1 MTAPFNH
8 RQSNTCAVS
17 RSGCTHK
24 VSAFARRVPPLPRA
38 AYTAM
43 LSNEVIMRSQNTHVA
58 AKDVNWSIL
67 RQLLPYLF
75 EFRSRIVLALLCLIG
90 AKLASVGLPFILK
103 YLVDDLDTGSDSGK
117 LMLLP
122 LGLLLA
128 YGVVRFSNVLLG
140 ELRDTLFGR
149 VTERAMRRVGLRVF
163 EHLHA
168 LDLEFHLNRRT
179 GGLSRDIERGTNG
192 ISFLLRFMVFNIVPT
207 FLEIGLVIVLLGI
220 NYTAWFALI
229 VLVAV
234 ASYVAFSVMATEWR
248 TRFVREANEA
258 ESRTSTRAVDSLL
271 NFETVKYF
279 GNEGFEANHY
289 DGELASWEGAR
300 RRNRLSLFVL
310 NGGQAFIIAAAMT
323 SAMVLAAQQVVVG
336 AMTIGDFVLI
346 NAFMMQIFMPLNF
359 LGFVYREMKG
369 SMANIEAMFSLLDQV
384 PAVQDKPDAKV
395 LTVPR
400 GAIRFEQVQ
409 FAYDPQRPIL
419 QGLSFAVQP
428 RQKVAIVGSSGA
440 GKSTIFKLLFRFYDV
455 NGGRI
460 LIDDQDIRDV
470 TQASLREVIGVVPQD
485 AVLFNMSI
493 GDNIRYGRVDATDED
508 VAQAVQMAHLS
519 AFIDSLPKGLDTLV
533 GERGLKLSGG
543 EKQRVA
549 IARTILKRPPILVF
563 DEATSSLDSKSERS
577 ILQAIREIASD
588 HTSLV
593 IAHRLSTIVDADE
606 IIVLDNGR
614 LVEQG
619 THTALLMQGGKYA
632 ALWALQQAEAR
643 EKR

>member
-1 MTAPFNH
+1 
-8 RQSNTCAVS
+8 
-17 RSGCTHK
+17 
-24 VSAFARRVPPLPRA
+24 
-38 AYTAM
+38 
-43 LSNEVIMRSQNTHVA
+43 MRSQKTDVA
-58 AKDVNWSIL
+58 AKEINWSIL

-75 EFRSRIVLALLCLIG
+75 EFRSRILLALLCLIG

-103 YLVDDLDTGSDSGK
+103 HLVDDLESGTDAGQ
-117 LMLLP
+117 LMILP

-128 YGVVRFSNVLLG
+128 YGVVRFSNVLFG

-220 NYTAWFALI
+220 NYTPWFAVI
-229 VLVAV
+229 VFVAV
-234 ASYVAFSVMATEWR
+234 ASYVGFSVMATEWR

-279 GNEGFEANHY
+279 GNEGFEASHY

-310 NGGQAFIIAAAMT
+310 NGGQAFIIAGAMT
-323 SAMVLAAQQVVVG
+323 AAMVLAAQQVVVG
-336 AMTIGDFVLI
+336 VMTIGDFVLI

-369 SMANIEAMFSLLDQV
+369 SMANIEAMFALLDQV
-384 PAVQDKPDAKV
+384 PTIQDKTDAKTLAV
-395 LTVPR
+395 R
-400 GAIRFEQVQ
+400 AGEIRFEQVQ
-409 FAYDPQRPIL
+409 FAYDSLRPIL
-419 QGLSFAVQP
+419 QGLSFTVKP
-428 RQKVAIVGSSGA
+428 RKKLAIVGSSGA

-455 NGGRI
+455 TGGRI

-470 TQASLREVIGVVPQD
+470 SQASLRDVIGVVPQD
-485 AVLFNMSI
+485 TVLFNMSI
-493 GDNIRYGRVDATDED
+493 GDNILYGRVDASDED
-508 VAQAVQMAHLS
+508 VAQAVRMAHLNT
-519 AFIDSLPKGLDTLV
+519 FIDSLPKGLDTMV

-593 IAHRLSTIVDADE
+593 IAHRLSTIVDADD

-619 THTALLMQGGKYA
+619 THAQLLMLGGKYA
-632 ALWALQQAEAR
+632 SLWAMQQAEAK
-643 EKR
+643 EKG

>member
-1 MTAPFNH
+1 
-8 RQSNTCAVS
+8 
-17 RSGCTHK
+17 
-24 VSAFARRVPPLPRA
+24 
-38 AYTAM
+38 
-43 LSNEVIMRSQNTHVA
+43 MRSQKTDVA

-67 RQLLPYLF
+67 RQLVPYLF
-75 EFRSRIVLALLCLIG
+75 EFRSRIVLAVLCLVG

-103 YLVDDLDTGSDSGK
+103 HLVDDLDSGSDTSK
-117 LMLLP
+117 LMILP

-128 YGVVRFSNVLLG
+128 YGVVRFSNVLFG

-168 LDLEFHLNRRT
+168 LDMEFHLNRRT

-207 FLEIGLVIVLLGI
+207 FLEIGLVIVLLAI
-220 NYTAWFALI
+220 NYTPWFAVI
-229 VLVAV
+229 VFVAV
-234 ASYVAFSVMATEWR
+234 ASYVGFSVMATEWR

-279 GNEGFEANHY
+279 GNEAFEANHY
-289 DGELASWEGAR
+289 DGELASWESAR

-323 SAMVLAAQQVVVG
+323 SAMVLAAQQVV
-336 AMTIGDFVLI
+336 AKEMTLGDFVLI

-384 PAVQDKPDAKV
+384 PAIRDQPDAKTLQV
-395 LTVPR
+395 R
-400 GAIRFEQVQ
+400 EGSIRFEQVQ
-409 FAYDPQRPIL
+409 FAYDPARPIL
-419 QGLSFAVQP
+419 QGLSFTVRP
-428 RQKVAIVGSSGA
+428 RQKLAIVGSSGA
-440 GKSTIFKLLFRFYDV
+440 GKSTIFKLLFRFYEAG
-455 NGGRI
+455 GGRI
-460 LIDDQDIRDV
+460 LIDGQDIREV
-470 TQASLREVIGVVPQD
+470 TQASLRKAIGVVPQD
-485 AVLFNMSI
+485 TVLFNMSI
-493 GDNIRYGRVDATDED
+493 GDNIRYGRVDASDED
-508 VAQAVQMAHLS
+508 VAQAVRMAHLND
-519 AFIDSLPKGLDTLV
+519 FIDSLPKGLDTLV

-577 ILQAIREIASD
+577 ILEAIREIASD

-606 IIVLDNGR
+606 IIVLDGGR

-619 THTALLMQGGKYA
+619 SHTELLMQGGRYA
-632 ALWALQQAEAR
+632 ALWAMQQAESR
-643 EKR
+643 EKTELRQGEPK

>member
-1 MTAPFNH
+1 
-8 RQSNTCAVS
+8 
-17 RSGCTHK
+17 
-24 VSAFARRVPPLPRA
+24 
-38 AYTAM
+38 
-43 LSNEVIMRSQNTHVA
+43 MRSQKTDVA

-75 EFRSRIVLALLCLIG
+75 EFRSRVLLAVLCLIG
-90 AKLASVGLPFILK
+90 AKVASVGLPFILK
-103 YLVDDLDTGSDSGK
+103 HLVDDLEGSTNAGA
-117 LMLLP
+117 LMVLP

-128 YGVVRFSNVLLG
+128 YGVVRFSNVLFG

-207 FLEIGLVIVLLGI
+207 FLEIGLVIVILAI
-220 NYTAWFALI
+220 NYTPWFAVI
-229 VLVAV
+229 VFVAV
-234 ASYVAFSVMATEWR
+234 ASYVVFSVMATEWR

-279 GNEGFEANHY
+279 GNEGFEAEHY
-289 DGELASWEGAR
+289 DGELASWESAR
-300 RRNRLSLFVL
+300 RRNRLSLLVL
-310 NGGQAFIIAAAMT
+310 NGGQSLIIAAAMT
-323 SAMVLAAQQVVVG
+323 SAMVLAAQQVI
-336 AMTIGDFVLI
+336 AKQMTLGDFVLI

-384 PAVQDKPDAKV
+384 PAIQDKAGAPALV
-395 LTVPR
+395 VSE
-400 GAIRFEQVQ
+400 GAIRFDQVQ
-409 FAYDPQRPIL
+409 FAYDPRRPIL
-419 QGLSFAVQP
+419 QGLSFAVKP
-428 RQKVAIVGSSGA
+428 RQKLAIVGSSGA

-455 NGGRI
+455 TGGRI
-460 LIDDQDIRDV
+460 LIDGQDLREV
-470 TQASLREVIGVVPQD
+470 SQASLRDVIGVVPQD
-485 AVLFNMSI
+485 TVLFNMSI
-493 GDNIRYGRVDATDED
+493 GDNIRYGRVDASDED
-508 VAQAVQMAHLS
+508 VAQAVSMAHLNQ
-519 AFIDSLPKGLDTLV
+519 FIDSLPLGLGTLV

-563 DEATSSLDSKSERS
+563 DEATSSLDSRSERS
-577 ILQAIREIASD
+577 ILEAIREIASD

-593 IAHRLSTIVDADE
+593 IAHRLSTIVDADD

-614 LVEQG
+614 LVERG
-619 THTALLMQGGKYA
+619 THTELLTHGGKYA
-632 ALWALQQAEAR
+632 ALWAMQQAEAKAKPALL
-643 EKR
+643 E